1 MQLLISEYGYEGY
14 GVYWAILETL
24 SENLNGGQTT
34 KLTLPLKSWKN
45 SAISDKKWMKIARF
59 LSEKNK
65 ISVEISE
72 KLVTVTCDKLLKF
85 RDEYNRKIDKKS
97 GQYPDNV

>member
-1 MQLLISEYGYEGY
+1 
-14 GVYWAILETL
+14 
-24 SENLNGGQTT
+24 
-34 KLTLPLKSWKN
+34 
-45 SAISDKKWMKIARF
+45 MKIARF